1 VDPVSNNRE
10 AIIVH
15 ETVNKLFGAIGA
27 VVLALLPAATAR
39 ADAGGYISPIAV
51 VADAAGQKI
60 YIAESTANQ
69 VQEFDVGS
77 NTVTRTFSLPDSPSG
92 MAVSRD
98 GGRLYVTGGSYYG
111 KVFVVDLGT
120 GAVTETIALGH
131 TPMSPVLSA
140 DGATLYVC
148 NRFDNDVSAIDLAT
162 KNEVRIPVKREPVA
176 MAITPDSKYLFVAN
190 HLPFWPPGAV
200 YQSAAISVIDTAA
213 GEETK
218 TFQLMDG
225 LTGSRGMCM
234 SPDGKYVYVTQVL
247 GRYKLSTNQIDRGG
261 IMTNALTIIDAPG
274 LRNVNTVLL
283 DDIDNGAAN
292 PWGVA
297 CSADGKY
304 LCVTHAGTHELSVI
318 DRPGLH
324 DRLDR
329 IAAGETVSPFSD
341 EAKDVPN
348 DFAFLSGL
356 RRRIKL
362 GGNGPRGLAIVGNKA
377 YIAEYFTGT
386 IGIADISPDRTDVQ
400 SLPLGPEKP
409 LTTARRGE
417 MLFNDARY
425 CFQQWL
431 SCASCH
437 PDVRSDALTW
447 DLGNDGFGNARSA
460 KSLLLAHMTPPAM
473 ITGVRDSAEVAV
485 RAGFKFLEF
494 SIRPEEDAAAVDA
507 YLKSIEPVPSPHL
520 LKGQLSEAARRG
532 RQVFE
537 KAKCGFCHSGQYFT
551 DMRKHDV
558 GTGGGRLGEP
568 GNPVPFDTPTL
579 IEVWRTAPYLQDGR
593 AGHMDKV
600 FTLFNQT
607 DRHGKTSDL
616 SGRELDDLVE
626 YVLSIGPL
634 AESAVEPTRD
644 VQSDNRHALGSAVL
658 GITLAL
664 AIIFTLKKWK

>member
-1 VDPVSNNRE
+1 MVK
-10 AIIVH
+10 
-15 ETVNKLFGAIGA
+15 ETVNKLFGTVGAI
-27 VVLALLPAATAR
+27 VLALFSAATAR
-39 ADAGGYISPIAV
+39 ADAGEYLSPVALA
-51 VADAAGQKI
+51 ADAAAQKI

-69 VQEFDVGS
+69 VQEFDVGI

-92 MAVSRD
+92 AAVSPD

-120 GAVTETIALGH
+120 GAVTETIAVGH

-148 NRFDNDVSAIDLAT
+148 NRFDNDVSAIDLAAR
-162 KNEVRIPVKREPVA
+162 NGVRIPVKREPVA

-200 YQSAAISVIDTAA
+200 YQSAAISVIDTVA

-234 SPDGKYVYVTQVL
+234 SPDGKYVYVTHVL

-261 IMTNALTIIDAPG
+261 IMTNALTIIDAPN

-318 DRPGLH
+318 DRTALH

-341 EAKDVPN
+341 KAKDVPH

-356 RRRIKL
+356 RRRVKL
-362 GGNGPRGLAIVGNKA
+362 GGNGPRGLAIVGNRA

-386 IGIADISPDRTDVQ
+386 IGIADISPDQTNVQ

-417 MLFNDARY
+417 MLFNDAQY

-437 PDVRSDALTW
+437 PDVRSDSLTW

-460 KSLLLAHMTPPAM
+460 KSLLLAHKTPPAM

-485 RAGFKFLEF
+485 RAGFKFLQF
-494 SIRPEEDAAAVDA
+494 SIRPEEDAAAVDE
-507 YLKSIEPVPSPHL
+507 YLKSLEPVPSPHL
-520 LKGQLSEAARRG
+520 VNGQLSEAAQRG
-532 RQVFE
+532 KEVFE
-537 KAKCGFCHSGQYFT
+537 RASCVFCHSGEYFT
-551 DMRKHDV
+551 DLRRHDV
-558 GTGGGRLGEP
+558 GTGNGAGERL
-568 GNPVPFDTPTL
+568 DTPTL
-579 IEVWRTAPYLQDGR
+579 VEVWRTGPYLQDGR

-600 FTLFNQT
+600 FTLFNES
-607 DRHGKTSDL
+607 DRHGKTSRL
-616 SGRELDDLVE
+616 SALELDDLVE

-634 AESAVEPTRD
+634 PEPEAKPATR
-644 VQSDNRHALGSAVL
+644 VGAGSRQLLIGAALGTA
-658 GITLAL
+658 LAL
-664 AIIFTLKKWK
+664 VLILTLKKWK